1 MHVYIY
7 TYILLLYTI
16 TGPSLLLL
24 LLLLTLWSF
33 LLLSWF
39 GVFVPYYCYWYD
51 FYYSSAY
58 YYHHYH
64 CLYSSLF
71 ICLFIVY
78 NIVCLL
84 LLNLIDWYVF
94 IAQCSTIY
102 IYTLYTQVFL
112 GTVRSSFVATS
123 RQNVSYRTHWEND
136 TLWRLQA
143 SSCSFLGSMSD
154 GGRENARVHSRTEK
168 NWDLWGRLELYNVN

>member
-16 TGPSLLLL
+16 IGPSLLLL

-102 IYTLYTQVFL
+102 TYIIYPGFFAYSSIFIRGHVSAKCFLQDALRKRHTLKTPSQFL
-112 GTVRSSFVATS
+112 QFPGIDVR
-123 RQNVSYRTHWEND
+123 
-136 TLWRLQA
+136 WREGKCQGPQSNWKKLR
-143 SSCSFLGSMSD
+143 SLGKI
-154 GGRENARVHSRTEK
+154 RV
-168 NWDLWGRLELYNVN
+168 V